1 MSSPGGIPG
10 KTPSIGGGVPDEPI
24 DQIYGCIIILSS
36 ALAFQIIGWLVTSQ
50 GAPQSVPP
58 HKEYDYKNLVISWI
72 HGFITGVWS
81 LLAFIIYPQ
90 ILDDPIA
97 FNNPFTYAM
106 TAVSTGYFIYDFIDN
121 IRNRSVKSKLEIL
134 LHHIFVSLMFMYNLF
149 TNTCVGYV
157 SFCLLA
163 EVNSIFLH
171 GRKLLQ
177 VFQVDYN
184 SLLYKIN
191 VWLNLLT
198 FVFFRFVAMFSVL
211 IGMYIFGHRVP
222 TVYFYTLTVSAVFVS
237 PMQIVLFWRLVKS
250 DILRK
255 KKSTKSQP
263 KASIN
268 GDNNNVNVT
277 KNGCNGLLN
286 GDSILNGE
294 SITNGN
300 GVHIDKKVQ

>member
-1 MSSPGGIPG
+1 MSSG
-10 KTPSIGGGVPDEPI
+10 SRVPDEPI

-36 ALAFQIIGWLVTSQ
+36 AVLFQITGWIVSTI

-72 HGFITGVWS
+72 HGFITGVWA
-81 LLAFIIYPQ
+81 LLAFIMYPG
-90 ILDDPIA
+90 ILEDPIV
-97 FNNPFTYAM
+97 FNNPFTYTM
-106 TAVSTGYFIYDFIDN
+106 TAVSTGYFVYDFIDN
-121 IRNRSVKSKLEIL
+121 IRNRSIRSKLEIL
-134 LHHIFVSLMFMYNLF
+134 LHHTFVSLMFSYNLF

-184 SLLYKIN
+184 SLLYRIN

-198 FVFFRFVAMFSVL
+198 FVFCRFVAMFSVL

-222 TVYFYTLTVSAVFVS
+222 TVYFYTLTVSAIFVS

-255 KKSTKSQP
+255 NKTTKSQP
-263 KASIN
+263 KDHVSNGENNNIN
-268 GDNNNVNVT
+268 GT
-277 KNGCNGLLN
+277 KNSCNGLLN
-286 GDSILNGE
+286 GESLVNGE
-294 SITNGN
+294 SIPNGN
-300 GVHIDKKVQ
+300 GVHIDKKAQ